1 MKRIKVILADDHDI
15 VRFGI
20 ASVIRTADD
29 IELIG
34 EASNGKGTLELYRRF
49 VPDVAIVDI
58 TMPGMNGIE
67 TTRAILEED
76 PEARILIL
84 TMHMDEE
91 YLNQALKAGA
101 KGYLL
106 KNCDKLE
113 LVNGI
118 RSIAQGEK
126 VFSGTI
132 SMLMTEHYINS
143 VTGPSPDKV
152 GSNEE
157 GVHLTKREKE
167 IINLIA
173 DGLTSQEIAEALYI
187 SPRTVETHRANLLQ
201 KLDIRNTAG
210 LVRFAIENG
219 FIGARAGDS

>member
-34 EASNGKGTLELYRRF
+34 EASDGRGTIELYKQF
-49 VPDVAIVDI
+49 TPDVAIVDI

-67 TTRAILEED
+67 TTRAILESHPD
-76 PEARILIL
+76 ARILIL

-106 KNCDKLE
+106 KNCDKQE

-118 RSIAQGEK
+118 RSIAKGDK

-143 VTGPSPDKV
+143 VTDVHQEKPQPRN
-152 GSNEE
+152 GSI
-157 GVHLTKREKE
+157 HLTKREKE
-167 IINLIA
+167 ILNLIA
-173 DGLTSQEIAEALYI
+173 DGLTSQEIAESLYI

-201 KLDIRNTAG
+201 KLDIKNTAG
-210 LVRFAIENG
+210 LVRYAVENG
-219 FIGARAGDS
+219 FIGA

>member
-34 EASNGKGTLELYRRF
+34 EASDGRGTIELYKQF
-49 VPDVAIVDI
+49 TPDVAIVDI

-67 TTRAILEED
+67 TTRAILESY

-106 KNCDKLE
+106 KNCDKQE

-118 RSIAQGEK
+118 RMIANGEK

-132 SMLMTEHYINS
+132 STLMTEHYINS
-143 VTGPSPDKV
+143 VTDNILQEKPQPRGNSI
-152 GSNEE
+152 
-157 GVHLTKREKE
+157 HLTKREKE
-167 IINLIA
+167 ILNLIA
-173 DGLTSQEIAEALYI
+173 DGLTSQEIAESLYI

-201 KLDIRNTAG
+201 KLDIKNTAG
-210 LVRFAIENG
+210 LVRYAVENG
-219 FIGARAGDS
+219 FIGA

>member
-34 EASNGKGTLELYRRF
+34 EASDGRGTIELYRRF
-49 VPDVAIVDI
+49 TPDVAIVDI

-67 TTRAILEED
+67 TTRAILED
-76 PEARILIL
+76 YPEARILIL

-106 KNCDKLE
+106 KNCDKQE

-118 RSIAQGEK
+118 RSIASGEK

-143 VTGPSPDKV
+143 VTDNRIEKPQSRS
-152 GSNEE
+152 GS
-157 GVHLTKREKE
+157 VHLTKREKE
-167 IINLIA
+167 ILNLIA
-173 DGLTSQEIAEALYI
+173 DGLTSQEIAESLYI

-201 KLDIRNTAG
+201 KLDIKNTAG
-210 LVRFAIENG
+210 LVRYAVENG
-219 FIGARAGDS
+219 FVGA

>member
-34 EASNGKGTLELYRRF
+34 EASDGRGTIELYRRF
-49 VPDVAIVDI
+49 TPDVAIVDI

-67 TTRAILEED
+67 TTRAILED
-76 PEARILIL
+76 YPDARILIL

-106 KNCDKLE
+106 KNCDKQE

-118 RSIAQGEK
+118 RTIADGEK

-143 VTGPSPDKV
+143 VTDSRAEKPQAKST
-152 GSNEE
+152 S
-157 GVHLTKREKE
+157 VHLTKREKE
-167 IINLIA
+167 ILNLIA
-173 DGLTSQEIAEALYI
+173 DGLTSQEIAESLYI

-201 KLDIRNTAG
+201 KLDIKNTAG
-210 LVRFAIENG
+210 LVRYAVENG
-219 FIGARAGDS
+219 FVGA

>member
-34 EASNGKGTLELYRRF
+34 EASDGRGTIELYRRF
-49 VPDVAIVDI
+49 TPDVAIVDI

-67 TTRAILEED
+67 TTRAILED
-76 PEARILIL
+76 YPDARILIL

-106 KNCDKLE
+106 KNCDKQE

-118 RSIAQGEK
+118 RTIADGEK

-143 VTGPSPDKV
+143 VTDSRAEKTQV
-152 GSNEE
+152 KSAS
-157 GVHLTKREKE
+157 VHLTKREKE
-167 IINLIA
+167 ILNLIA
-173 DGLTSQEIAEALYI
+173 DGLTSQEIAESLYI

-201 KLDIRNTAG
+201 KLDIKNTAG
-210 LVRFAIENG
+210 LVRYAVENG
-219 FIGARAGDS
+219 FVGA